1 MSEETPL
8 DRAHAAMEA
17 APQDDAARLRF
28 FERLADVE
36 LFLLLSKEAAEDK
49 IAPEVFD
56 LSDHRFVLV
65 FDTEERL
72 SQFVGKPAP
81 YAALSGRIIASMLGD
96 QGIGLAVNLEVAPS
110 SILIPPEALG
120 WLTETLTH
128 APDEI
133 AARAESFEPPKGLP
147 EVLLTALD
155 QKLSTAAGLAKSAY
169 LVGVTYDSGGKG
181 HLLGVVD
188 ALDAA
193 QGALAKAV
201 SEALTF
207 SGIEAGALDVAFF
220 ASSDPVA
227 AQLARV
233 GLRFD
238 LPELEQPRAYTPVM
252 PGSDPDNPPKL
263 R

>member
-28 FERLADVE
+28 YERLADVE

-56 LSDHRFVLV
+56 LSEHRFVLV

-81 YAALSGRIIASMLGD
+81 YAALSGRIIAAMLGG
-96 QGIGLAVNLEVAPS
+96 QGIGLAVNPEVAPS
-110 SILIPPEALG
+110 AILIPPEALG

-128 APDEI
+128 VPDEV
-133 AARAESFEPPKGLP
+133 AARAESFEAPVGLP

-155 QKLSTAAGLAKSAY
+155 QKLATAVGLATYAY
-169 LVGVTYDSGGKG
+169 LVGVTYDTGAKG
-181 HLLGVVD
+181 HLLGIVD
-188 ALDAA
+188 AVDAA

-207 SGIEAGALDVAFF
+207 SGIEAGALDVGFF

-238 LPELEQPRAYTPVM
+238 LPEPERPRDFTPVK